1 MQKIGL
7 QNGYWDGILLNATKK
22 RRRDKILQL
31 NSLSPGPV
39 KSFLAFGDAW
49 LQRVDGSIS
58 QVLRTSGDLDLLL
71 LTIDVRKHDIDKVVI
86 HL

>member
-7 QNGYWDGILLNATKK
+7 QNGYWDGILLNTTKR

-31 NSLSPGPV
+31 NSPSPGPV

-49 LQRVDGSIS
+49 LQRVGGSKS

-71 LTIDVRKHDIDKVVI
+71 LTIDVRKHDIDKVAI